1 MRVLPQEGQ
10 HMAEVHDPDAERD
23 NEPTADPAAVAAAVR
38 AAATNVMTQASGPIA
53 QFVGDNIRSISADAL
68 QNFPGAG
75 VADAIGVSSA
85 IQDSLRHLHPI
96 DGGLT
101 SSGRTAMEA
110 ISRGAVASIKSP
122 LSGLSPEIIGG
133 HRSITDLITATAP
146 DRTPLDHLHQR
157 QVDLGVGRSLQA
169 TIDRLTSIQSV
180 VGDRLQQYDYGVK
193 HLPGMQSA
201 IDALTRHES
210 TFAKAMQQRN
220 AAIGQLHGERSTMLD
235 ALARHEPAFTKALQQ
250 YDYGIGQLR
259 GVQSAAAALITRT
272 SALDTVMQHY
282 DRQVGQL
289 TGAAAAIKALSA
301 DWQTGGPGR
310 FALDYLGSGRGAFT
324 DLLGM
329 QTYGASM
336 AALMR
341 ESQHSVQEFMRQ
353 RALMPDPAAWMRDL
367 HSPVEAIAEMLRSWW
382 PAADRGFHAAR
393 VALRAAMRV
402 VRLLT
407 TNDPGAREAVQQF
420 LIDWLGFRHRS
431 HDLVTSATLVLLNVS
446 SWRPTG
452 AVPLD
457 FDPRPK
463 LRALTLAEHRAV
475 TRLSTDPKLRF
486 QKQPL
491 LSLEQPVKV
500 TDNDTTPTSL
510 RELLPDRAAP
520 DPSAVA
526 EPEFSDP
533 RIVRVWWRLNAR
545 EQEILRVK
553 GQPGVTW
560 AAAAVECGGTPN
572 EGDRLRR
579 KVNRLARK
587 DSDPQPPIAEAG

>member
-1 MRVLPQEGQ
+1 MS
-10 HMAEVHDPDAERD
+10 EVNDPDAERD
-23 NEPTADPAAVAAAVR
+23 DEPTAPDAAALTAAVR
-38 AAATNVMTQASGPIA
+38 AAVTDVMSEAGSPIS
-53 QFVGDNIRSISADAL
+53 QIVGDNIRSIATTAL
-68 QNFPGAG
+68 QNLPGAG
-75 VADAIGVSSA
+75 VANTIGVSNA
-85 IQDSLRHLHPI
+85 IQDSLRHLHTPL
-96 DGGLT
+96 DGSLT
-101 SSGRTAMEA
+101 SSARSAMEA
-110 ISRGAVASIKSP
+110 VSRGAAASIKSP
-122 LSGLSPEIIGG
+122 LGELSPQIMGG
-133 HRSITDLITATAP
+133 HRSITHLITATAP
-146 DRTPLDHLHQR
+146 GRTSPLDHLLHQR
-157 QVDLGVGRSLQA
+157 QVDTGAGRSLQA
-169 TIDRLTSIQSV
+169 AIDRLTSIQSV
-180 VGDRLQQYDYGVK
+180 VGDRLQQYDHGIK
-193 HLPGMQSA
+193 QLPGMQSA
-201 IDALTRHES
+201 IAALTQHES
-210 TFAKAMQQRN
+210 SFAKAMQQRD
-220 AAIGQLHGERSTMLD
+220 AAIGQLHGARSSVLD
-235 ALARHEPAFTKALQQ
+235 ALTRHEPTFTKALQQ
-250 YDYGIGQLR
+250 YDYGTNQLR
-259 GVQSAAAALITRT
+259 GVQSAAAALITHT
-272 SALDTVMQHY
+272 STLDTVLQHY
-282 DRQVGQL
+282 DRRAGQL
-289 TGAAAAIKALSA
+289 TGAAAAIEALSA
-301 DWQTGGPGR
+301 NWQASGPGR
-310 FALDYLGSGRGAFT
+310 FALDYLGGSRGAFT

-329 QTYGASM
+329 QNYGASM
-336 AALMR
+336 AELMR
-341 ESQHSVQEFMRQ
+341 DSQHSIQEFMRQ
-353 RALMPDPAAWMRDL
+353 HALMPDPAAWMRDL
-367 HSPVEAIAEMLRSWW
+367 HSPVETIAEMLRSWW

-431 HDLVTSATLVLLNVS
+431 HDLVNSATLVLLNVS

-475 TRLSTDPKLRF
+475 TRLSTDPTLRF

-491 LSLEQPVKV
+491 LSLEQPVRV
-500 TDNDTTPTSL
+500 TDSDTTPTSL
-510 RELLPDRAAP
+510 RELLPDPAAP

-572 EGDRLRR
+572 DGDNLRR
-579 KVNRLARK
+579 KVNRLAKK

>member
-1 MRVLPQEGQ
+1 MSDE
-10 HMAEVHDPDAERD
+10 PDAEHD
-23 NEPTADPAAVAAAVR
+23 DEPTAPDAAALSTAVR
-38 AAATNVMTQASGPIA
+38 AAVTDVMSEAGSPTA
-53 QFVGDNIRSISADAL
+53 QIVGDNIRSIATTAL
-68 QNFPGAG
+68 QTLPGAG
-75 VADAIGVSSA
+75 VADTIGVSSSSSA
-85 IQDSLRHLHPI
+85 IQDSLRYLQTPL
-96 DGGLT
+96 DGSLT
-101 SSGRTAMEA
+101 SSARSAMEA
-110 ISRGAVASIKSP
+110 VSRGAAASIRGP
-122 LSGLSPEIIGG
+122 LSGLSPEIMGG

-146 DRTPLDHLHQR
+146 GRTSPLDHLHQR
-157 QVDLGVGRSLQA
+157 QVDPGCGGRSLQA
-169 TIDRLTSIQSV
+169 AIDRLTSIQSV
-180 VGDRLQQYDYGVK
+180 VGDRLQQYDYGIK
-193 HLPGMQSA
+193 QLPGMQSA

-210 TFAKAMQQRN
+210 TFAN
-220 AAIGQLHGERSTMLD
+220 
-235 ALARHEPAFTKALQQ
+235 ALQQ

-259 GVQSAAAALITRT
+259 GVQSAAAALISHT
-272 SALDTVMQHY
+272 SGLDTVLQHY
-282 DRQVGQL
+282 DRRVGQL
-289 TGAAAAIKALSA
+289 TGAAAAIEALSA
-301 DWQTGGPGR
+301 DRQASWPGR
-310 FALDYLGSGRGAFT
+310 FALDHLGGGRGAFT

-329 QTYGASM
+329 QGYGASM
-336 AALMR
+336 AELMR
-341 ESQHSVQEFMRQ
+341 DSQHSVQEFMRQ
-353 RALMPDPAAWMRDL
+353 HALMPDPAAWMRDL

-431 HDLVTSATLVLLNVS
+431 HDLVNSATLVLLNVS

-475 TRLSTDPKLRF
+475 TRLSTDPTLRF

-500 TDNDTTPTSL
+500 TDSDTTPTSL

-533 RIVRVWWRLNAR
+533 RIVRVWWRLSAR

-579 KVNRLARK
+579 KVNRLAKK
-587 DSDPQPPIAEAG
+587 DSGPQPPIAEAG